1 MEKRKKKE
9 EAKGSFAD
17 LKKNELEAD
26 PTLKILEEQL
36 DEILLEQL
44 ATNFNTN
51 WICKPSCK
59 NKLIYF

>member
-26 PTLKILEEQL
+26 PTLKILEE
-36 DEILLEQL
+36 
-44 ATNFNTN
+44 
-51 WICKPSCK
+51 
-59 NKLIYF
+59 